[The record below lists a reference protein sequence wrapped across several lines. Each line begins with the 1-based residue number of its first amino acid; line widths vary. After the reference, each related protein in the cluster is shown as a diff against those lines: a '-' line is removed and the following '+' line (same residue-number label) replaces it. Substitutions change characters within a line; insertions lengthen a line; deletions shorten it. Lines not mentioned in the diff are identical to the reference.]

1 MVRCRLAFSHAR
13 LKAPSFALSWKL
25 NSHRHGEHFN
35 AETTWEFS
43 VCRHKPRSLRV
54 LNIRPPKLK
63 EWKIS
68 FSSIS
73 TAKVMSGESLLLT
86 CISLSSQIFRF
97 ILKGSVLEEWKDTY
111 KVKDA
116 MQTIIY
122 KCKTKLEM

>member
-25 NSHRHGEHFN
+25 NRHGEHFN

-73 TAKVMSGESLLLT
+73 TAKVMSGESLLLI